1 MSPEEKSDSANLAG
15 QTEPQ
20 NLSPYGA
27 HTDAIIKSFS
37 ENQEVLPLITS
48 AEAILRG
55 IATGVLPV
63 KEADAALNE
72 LEAQDVTG
80 ILYSSFGDRDQ
91 PLLAAMRA
99 AVENDLELL
108 RVNKQGVNEI
118 NETTTA
124 RPATEMG
131 PLSVPS
137 LPKDEFVG
145 REFPRDFTFMRSHG
159 DMELLWN
166 GTTGVHISRTSLC
179 NVPTIKAIISA
190 CPNLQF
196 LQIPPSLIDNNT
208 GPGIRQLLE
217 EHGIELRVGRVK
229 ESRQYDIDI

>member
-1 MSPEEKSDSANLAG
+1 
-15 QTEPQ
+15 
-20 NLSPYGA
+20 
-27 HTDAIIKSFS
+27 
-37 ENQEVLPLITS
+37 
-48 AEAILRG
+48 
-55 IATGVLPV
+55 
-63 KEADAALNE
+63 
-72 LEAQDVTG
+72 
-80 ILYSSFGDRDQ
+80 
-91 PLLAAMRA
+91 
-99 AVENDLELL
+99 
-108 RVNKQGVNEI
+108 
-118 NETTTA
+118 
-124 RPATEMG
+124 MG

-137 LPKDEFVG
+137 LPKDEFVC

-229 ESRQYDIDI
+229 ESRQYDDMPKAEDFWERHAIFDSFLATEEGGKLFDLL